1 MERMACDMAADVHA
15 QRGEQVLLDGGK
27 MKKAAAAHAG
37 GAGTG
42 TAADRERAVP
52 LGRDGIIQQRS
63 MEQRSFIRRA
73 HEEADR
79 ELSVSDDDEDPLDP
93 DDADFA
99 DEADAETREH
109 EEEGGDDEEGADD
122 AAAEADRRE
131 FEEFMA
137 KIKGGQGQAQGQAQG
152 GPAVGAGV
160 GAAAAAAAR
169 RPIPEEE
176 DDEGAEE
183 IDTEKKHGC

>member
-1 MERMACDMAADVHA
+1 MV
-15 QRGEQVLLDGGK
+15 K
-27 MKKAAAAHAG
+27 NSPTAHHC
-37 GAGTG
+37 
-42 TAADRERAVP
+42 RSRIRIRA
-52 LGRDGIIQQRS
+52 RNQI
-63 MEQRSFIRRA
+63 SF
-73 HEEADR
+73 
-79 ELSVSDDDEDPLDP
+79 S
-93 DDADFA
+93 
-99 DEADAETREH
+99 AETREY
-109 EEEGGDDEEGADD
+109 EEEGGDGEEYADD

-131 FEEFMA
+131 FEELMA

-183 IDTEKKHGC
+183 IDTE